1 MRQLIKYLFLVC
13 TTLFVGCTSDDISE
27 ASLTIE
33 ATNSKISIDENESTQ
48 FVVKFGADDVTN
60 EATIINITDGAY
72 EVLEQ
77 ESFSTMRPGTYKFI
91 ATYKEHT
98 TKTPTQVSAYAG
110 EGLSGDYYRRNVIF
124 KFTGTN
130 CTYCPSMSEVIHI
143 LQDENPDRYIEVA
156 VHDGDQLTQNWTSP
170 FKTKFGIQ
178 GLPTVVIDTNK
189 ELTSG
194 KPLKPQIASLLE
206 TSNEKNPT
214 VCGLKMAT
222 KEEDGKITVDVTANV
237 LADNKYKLSVVL
249 LVNGYQY
256 EQSGTT
262 DPTFKQSHVLTDHFQ
277 ENVEGEDLGALVTNE
292 TIERQYTLNVPKD
305 ITSDRIEIVAYI
317 QNQVSPGVY
326 NTNNA
331 ILCPLGDSID
341 YQFEKM

>member
-1 MRQLIKYLFLVC
+1 MRQLIKYIFIVC
-13 TTLFVGCTSDDISE
+13 TTLLVGCTSDDIAE

-33 ATNSKISIDENESTQ
+33 ASSPKISIDEKESTE
-48 FVVKFGADDVTN
+48 FVVMFGSEDVTDD
-60 EATIINITDGAY
+60 ASIINITDGAY
-72 EVLEQ
+72 QELEQ

-91 ATYKEHT
+91 ATYKDHT

-110 EGLSGDYYRRNVIF
+110 EGLSGDYFRRNVIF

-156 VHDGDQLTQNWTSP
+156 VHDGDQLTQNWTLP
-170 FKTKFGIQ
+170 FKTKFGVE

-189 ELTSG
+189 DLKSTQ
-194 KPLKPQIASLLE
+194 PLKPQITSLFK

-222 KEEDGKITVDVTANV
+222 KEEAGKITVDVTANV

-262 DPTFKQSHVLTDHFQ
+262 DPTFKQNHVLTDHFQ
-277 ENVEGEDLGALVTNE
+277 DNVEGEDLGSLVMNE
-292 TIERQYTLNVPKD
+292 TIERQYTLNLPQG
-305 ITSDRIEIVAYI
+305 ITTDRIEIVAYI

-331 ILCPLGDSID
+331 IVCPLGDSID